1 MSFDGI
7 PRPSQV
13 NPYNPLGAYAAHN
26 AARADQAGKPL
37 IKSPDKDEQVK
48 ALQQDHY
55 RHQEKDDDERGEAFN
70 EDEIEAILLL
80 AKMRGLMN
88 FALDPN
94 AHYEFQLNPENGLIE
109 LREIATNKLM
119 LRLTPD
125 EMMQLAEKIHRAAGM
140 LTDRSG

>member
-7 PRPSQV
+7 PRPSQI
-13 NPYNPLGAYAAHN
+13 NPHNPLGAYAAHN
-26 AARADQAGKPL
+26 AARTDQAGKPL
-37 IKSPDKDEQVK
+37 VKSPNKDEQVK

-55 RHQEKDDDERGEAFN
+55 RQQEKDDDERGEPFS
-70 EDEIEAILLL
+70 EDEIEALMLL
-80 AKMRGLMN
+80 AKMRGVMN
-88 FALDPN
+88 FALDPDV
-94 AHYEFQLNPENGLIE
+94 HYEFRLDPESGQIE

-140 LTDRSG
+140 LTDQSG